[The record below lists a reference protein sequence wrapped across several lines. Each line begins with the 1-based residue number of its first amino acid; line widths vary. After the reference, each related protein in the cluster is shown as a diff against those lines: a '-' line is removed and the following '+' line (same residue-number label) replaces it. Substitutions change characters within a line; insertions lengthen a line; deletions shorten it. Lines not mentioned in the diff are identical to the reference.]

1 MTDMRSWLGAA
12 LLCATGQVAM
22 HAQSTGAADSLDVLN
37 RFSASIQTLASRV
50 SPAVVQIQVT
60 RFGPAEDAG
69 SRQTTALVSRQHS
82 IASGVIVDS
91 GGYIMT
97 NAHVVQGA
105 QRIRVSLPG
114 EPGLSPITQTGRPL
128 PPPQDAVVVGMFK
141 EADLAL
147 LKISAT
153 GLPALKFA
161 DYSRLRQGQVV
172 FAFGSPIG
180 LENSMSMGV
189 VSGVARQLDLDSP
202 MLYIQTDA
210 AINPGNSGGALVN
223 TAGELVGIDT
233 FIFTQSGGNEG
244 VGFAVPSPLVR
255 DAFGQLRQYG
265 HMHRPEVGLSVQT
278 ITPVLAVA
286 LGLERTSGVIVS
298 DVQPGGPAEAAGIKL
313 QDIILTMD
321 EHQVDSM
328 PAYLGAFLQHPGD
341 GAVIL
346 QVRRGGD
353 VLSFSIPPR
362 IQEREVDS
370 AAEFVDATRSV
381 IPKLGVIGIDLD
393 EPTLSRLGHIRL
405 NYGVL
410 VAGRAE
416 DLHGVD
422 SGLQAGDVI
431 HEINGHTV
439 AGAEALRSAMTQL
452 KPGDPVALQVERG
465 SGLIYLAFEVD

>member
-1 MTDMRSWLGAA
+1 MTYMRPSLAA
-12 LLCATGQVAM
+12 VILCASQVAV
-22 HAQSTGAADSLDVLN
+22 HAQSGGAADPLDVLN
-37 RFSASIQTLASRV
+37 RFSASIQALASRV

-60 RFGPAEDAG
+60 RFGPVEDAG
-69 SRQTTALVSRQHS
+69 PRQTTALVTRQHS
-82 IASGVIVDS
+82 VASGVIVDS

-105 QRIRVSLPG
+105 QRIRVTLPG

-128 PPPQDAVVVGMFK
+128 PPQQDAVVIGMFK

-147 LKISAT
+147 LKIAAT
-153 GLPALKFA
+153 GLPSLKFA

-255 DAFGQLRQYG
+255 DAFIQLRQFG
-265 HMHRPEVGLSVQT
+265 HMHRPEIGLSVQT
-278 ITPVLAVA
+278 ITPVLALA
-286 LGLERTSGVIVS
+286 LGLERTSGVVVS
-298 DVQPGGPAEAAGIKL
+298 DIQPGSPAEVAGIKL
-313 QDIILTMD
+313 QDIVLSMD
-321 EHQVDSM
+321 QRPVESM

-341 GAVIL
+341 GLVTL
-346 QVRRGGD
+346 QVRRGAD
-353 VLSFSIPPR
+353 LLSFNIPPR
-362 IQEREVDS
+362 VREREVDS
-370 AAEFVDATRSV
+370 AAEFADATRTV
-381 IPKLGVIGIDLD
+381 IPRLGVLGIDLD
-393 EPTLSRLGHIRL
+393 EATLSRLGLVRL

-416 DLHGVD
+416 DLHTVD

-439 AGAEALRSAMTQL
+439 AGVEALRTAIAQL
-452 KPGDPVALQVERG
+452 KPGDPVALQVERS